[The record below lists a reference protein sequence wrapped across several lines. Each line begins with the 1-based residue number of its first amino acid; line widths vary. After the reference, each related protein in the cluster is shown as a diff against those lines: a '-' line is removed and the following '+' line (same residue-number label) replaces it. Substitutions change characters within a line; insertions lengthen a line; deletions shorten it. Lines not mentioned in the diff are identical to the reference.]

1 MGYAKIENGQISN
14 VIVADAE
21 FAVAQGLVEFP
32 TYIDNQAVGIG
43 WKYDGVSFTAPDPVV
58 VPTPEPVV
66 APTKEQLL
74 AELQALT
81 AKIQSL
87 E

>member
-1 MGYAKIENGQISN
+1 MSYAKIENGVITN
-14 VIVADAE
+14 TIVADAD
-21 FAVAQGLVEFP
+21 FAAEHGLIEFP
-32 TYIDNQAVGIG
+32 TYIGNKAVGIG
-43 WKYDGVSFTAPDPVV
+43 WKYDGTTFTEPDPVV
-58 VPTPEPVV
+58 APVV
-66 APTKEQLL
+66 IAPSKEQLL

>member
-14 VIVADAE
+14 VIVADAD
-21 FAVAQGLVEFP
+21 FAAAHGLVEFP

-43 WKYDGVSFTAPDPVV
+43 WKYDGITFTEPDLIVIEPAP
-58 VPTPEPVV
+58 
-66 APTKEQLL
+66 APTKEQLMAQL
-74 AELQALT
+74 AALSAQIQAL
-81 AKIQSL
+81 

>member
-14 VIVADAE
+14 VIVADAA
-21 FAVAQGLVEFP
+21 FAAEHGLVEFP

-43 WKYDGVSFTAPDPVV
+43 WKYDGTNFTEPDPIPE
-58 VPTPEPVV
+58 PTPAP
-66 APTKEQLL
+66 APTKEQLMAQIAAL
-74 AELQALT
+74 SAQIQAL
-81 AKIQSL
+81 

>member
-58 VPTPEPVV
+58 APVV
-66 APTKEQLL
+66 IAPTKEELM
-74 AELQALT
+74 AELAALT
-81 AKIQSL
+81 AKIQAL